1 MPGTDLIP
9 PQKRTVSLKAR
20 TILFLLQVT
29 LPFVLYQTLK
39 WENPVPAALVAAVFV
54 LSMLYLV
61 WLG

>member
-1 MPGTDLIP
+1 MPETERLPSEKHTVGL
-9 PQKRTVSLKAR
+9 KVRTVLL
-20 TILFLLQVT
+20 ILQVT
-29 LPFVLYQTLK
+29 LPFVLYLTLK

>member
-9 PQKRTVSLKAR
+9 PKKRTVNLKAR
-20 TILFLLQVT
+20 AVLLILQVT
-29 LPFVLYQTLK
+29 LPLVLYLTLK
-39 WENPVPAALVAAVFV
+39 WENPVPAALVAAMFV

>member
-1 MPGTDLIP
+1 MPETDLIP
-9 PQKRTVSLKAR
+9 PKKRIVSLKAR
-20 TILFLLQVT
+20 AVLLILQLT
-29 LPFVLYQTLK
+29 LPFVIYLTLK

>member
-1 MPGTDLIP
+1 MPGTNPLP
-9 PQKRTVSLKAR
+9 PKKRTVRMRAR
-20 TILFLLQVT
+20 AVLLILQVT
-29 LPFVLYQTLK
+29 LPFVLYLTLK

>member
-9 PQKRTVSLKAR
+9 PKKRTVSLKAR
-20 TILFLLQVT
+20 AVLLLLQVT
-29 LPFVLYQTLK
+29 LPLVLFLTLK
-39 WENPVPAALVAAVFV
+39 WDNPLPAALVAAVFV

>member
-1 MPGTDLIP
+1 MPGTDRISP
-9 PQKRTVSLKAR
+9 EKRTVSLKAR
-20 TILFLLQVT
+20 AVLLILQVV
-29 LPFVLYQTLK
+29 LPFILYLTLK